1 MGELAVVGVYGF
13 SKTGKT
19 SLLEVVIRRLASE
32 SLRVA
37 VVKCTD
43 KDVSVDTAGKDTG
56 RFREA
61 GAQISVLSSPH
72 ETGIV
77 FPEAMSVHAI
87 ADVLA
92 DGGFG
97 EIDLLVVEGAREP
110 WIPKIM
116 VGECPER
123 ENTVGRCAGGVDE
136 ALGVIRGIMK
146 QAKYTRP
153 LVMIT
158 VNGKEIPL
166 TQYPELII
174 SRVLLGMLSSLK
186 GVGEVSSARFSLN
199 CCPPHEE

>member
-19 SLLEVVIRRLASE
+19 SLLEDVIKRLTSE
-32 SLRVA
+32 GLRVA
-37 VVKCTD
+37 TIKCTD
-43 KDVSVDTAGKDTG
+43 KDVSLDAPGKDTS
-56 RFREA
+56 RHREA
-61 GAQISVLSSPH
+61 GATVAVLSSLK
-72 ETGIV
+72 ETGFV
-77 FPEAMSVHAI
+77 FPAVMSVHAI

-92 DGGFG
+92 GGGFG
-97 EIDLLVVEGAREP
+97 EIDLLLVEGAREL

-123 ENTVGRCAGGVDE
+123 ENTIGRCSGDVDDALEVVHGVMRE
-136 ALGVIRGIMK
+136 
-146 QAKYTRP
+146 AKYSRP

-174 SRVLLGMLSSLK
+174 SKVLLGMVSSLK
-186 GVGEVSSARFSLN
+186 GVGEVSSARFTLN
-199 CCPPHEE
+199 CCPPHKE